1 MRLTA
6 LLFTLV
12 LAAAVA
18 GALSL
23 SARADLAVPEQTA
36 PQITEPAPAQTPA
49 PEMPMDDQ
57 MRRAKAAYEEAI
69 KDLTPEQ
76 LAELDALKARFVD
89 SMEIDVKIFRR
100 SAEMEHCLTHDG
112 FFKADRNRH
121 VKAFVE
127 WRKGLKDDQTE
138 LWNAH
143 RIDRSKA
150 QYISL
155 TVLNEYYIYQHKML
169 TMVGVV
175 MTRQQME
182 AGAFKATDCD
192 LLAKTLAAG
201 E

>member
-36 PQITEPAPAQTPA
+36 PQITEPAP
-49 PEMPMDDQ
+49 EMPMDDQ

-76 LAELDALKARFVD
+76 LAELAALEAKFASSIEVD
-89 SMEIDVKIFRR
+89 MRIFHR
-100 SAEMEHCLTHDG
+100 SAEMENCLTHDG
-112 FFKADRNRH
+112 FFRADKNRH
-121 VKAFVE
+121 VKAFVD
-127 WRKGLKDDQTE
+127 WRKAQKDEQE
-138 LWNAH
+138 RLWNAH
-143 RIDRSKA
+143 RVERAKA
-150 QYISL
+150 RFISIV
-155 TVLNEYYIYQHKML
+155 VLNEYYIYQAKL
-169 TMVGVV
+169 LRMVGIALA
-175 MTRQQME
+175 RQQME